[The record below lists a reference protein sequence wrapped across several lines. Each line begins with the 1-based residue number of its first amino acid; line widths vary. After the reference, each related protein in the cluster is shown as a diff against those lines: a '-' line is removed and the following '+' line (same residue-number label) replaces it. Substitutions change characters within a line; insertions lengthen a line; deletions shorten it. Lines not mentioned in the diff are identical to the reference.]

1 MDNSEI
7 TELHDNALLYG
18 HCPFLLIKV
27 GWLLSLVWWYCATLI
42 TTTTEDGFS
51 ELIQLFV
58 YYWLEE
64 SKHTDSTED
73 VQTLLFFIN
82 DEWVPSKQSQI
93 LWHKGWKEKFF
104 QTISKQHCHTVA
116 NFCSY
121 LEAKTVHHT
130 INCSASWNN
139 SSAIDLT

>member
-93 LWHKGWKEKFF
+93 LW
-104 QTISKQHCHTVA
+104 
-116 NFCSY
+116 
-121 LEAKTVHHT
+121 
-130 INCSASWNN
+130 
-139 SSAIDLT
+139 